1 MIYFFIPNNNHT
13 KQYKNTHYKMGQ
25 TTSAFME
32 DEEHQK
38 LIINNIQSHI
48 YYKFINCLFIH
59 KIDLRVL
66 DDQFN
71 VFCEKYKIQNHTE
84 LYSLLLFIKEET
96 NHLYHKFTVD
106 DPVLIGNLFM
116 FVIYYMKLNSLFA
129 YMNRVLYLMLATNKM
144 RLSIKGCSFDEES
157 KDFEMKT
164 DLLIEETMDNQERL
178 EKMLLLNKKIEN
190 ISKQM
195 NPNYVYMVESNVYHD
210 HDGDVLNFGILALN

>member
-1 MIYFFIPNNNHT
+1 
-13 KQYKNTHYKMGQ
+13 MGQ

-32 DEEHQK
+32 EEESPQ

-59 KIDLRVL
+59 KIDQRVL

-84 LYSLLLFIKEET
+84 LYSLFIFVKEEN

-106 DPVLIGNLFM
+106 DPILIGNLFM
-116 FVIYYMKLNSLFA
+116 FVIYYMKMNSLFA
-129 YMNRVLYLMLATNKM
+129 YMNRVLYLMMATNKM

-157 KDFEMKT
+157 KDFDTNT

-178 EKMLLLNKKIEN
+178 EKMLDLNKKIEN
-190 ISKQM
+190 ISKQI
-195 NPNYVYMVESNVYHD
+195 NFTCVYQVESNVYHD
-210 HDGDVLNFGILALN
+210 YDGDVLNFGLVA